1 MRAVSV
7 IRGGMLPLPRANVD
21 TDQIMPKQFLKRVE
35 RTGYG
40 QYLFWDWKR
49 GADGQPD
56 PEFPFNQSRYRN
68 AKVLV
73 AGPNFGSG
81 SSREHAP
88 WGLQDWGLEAII
100 APSLADI
107 FSTNCTKIGLL
118 PIQLSS
124 REVEILTGLAQGQPD
139 SEITID
145 LKRQTVRAPGLST
158 RFEIDPFTK
167 WRMLNGYDDI
177 GLTLRHTAEIDSFES
192 TRSPHLPSLRREHA
206 EKDGDGMVPTPRP
219 GALLPHLAPPGPS
232 SAPS

>member
-1 MRAVSV
+1 MRAISL
-7 IRGGMLPLPRANVD
+7 IQGTMLPLRRANVD

-49 GADGQPD
+49 TPGGEPD
-56 PEFPFNQSRYRN
+56 PDFPFNQPRYQN

-73 AGPNFGSG
+73 VGPNFGSG

-107 FSTNCTKIGLL
+107 FRTNCTKIGLL

-124 REVEILTGLAQGQPD
+124 SEVETLTDLAQTHPD
-139 SEITID
+139 SRITID
-145 LKRQTVRAPGLST
+145 LRAQTVQAPGLFT

-177 GLTLRHTAEIDSFES
+177 GLTLRHTAEITLFES
-192 TRSPHLPSLRREHA
+192 TRPPHLPSLH
-206 EKDGDGMVPTPRP
+206 
-219 GALLPHLAPPGPS
+219 
-232 SAPS
+232 

>member
-7 IRGGMLPLPRANVD
+7 ISGAMLPLPRANVD

-35 RTGYG
+35 RTGYEDF
-40 QYLFWDWKR
+40 LFWDWKR
-49 GADGQPD
+49 MPSGDLDPDFALNQP
-56 PEFPFNQSRYRN
+56 QYRN

-88 WGLQDWGLEAII
+88 WGLQDWGFEAVI

-107 FSTNCTKIGLL
+107 FRTNCTKIGLL
-118 PIQLSS
+118 PIQLPAP
-124 REVEILTGLAQGQPD
+124 EVTLLISLAQERPD
-139 SEITID
+139 SRITID
-145 LKRQTVRAPGLST
+145 LESQTVEAPGVST

-177 GLTLRHTAEIDSFES
+177 GLTLRHLKDIDSFEA
-192 TRSPHLPSLRREHA
+192 TRSPLLPSL
-206 EKDGDGMVPTPRP
+206 
-219 GALLPHLAPPGPS
+219 L
-232 SAPS
+232 

>member
-7 IRGGMLPLPRANVD
+7 ISGTMLPLPLANVD

-49 GADGQPD
+49 TSSGELDPDFPLNQP
-56 PEFPFNQSRYRN
+56 RYRN
-68 AKVLV
+68 AGVLV

-88 WGLQDWGLEAII
+88 WGLQDWGFEAVI

-107 FSTNCTKIGLL
+107 FRTNCTKIGLL
-118 PIQLSS
+118 PIQLPTA
-124 REVEILTGLAQGQPD
+124 EVGVLTSLAQQSPD
-139 SEITID
+139 TGITID
-145 LKRQTVRAPGLST
+145 LDEQTVVAPGLST

-167 WRMLNGYDDI
+167 WRMLNGHDDI
-177 GLTLRHTAEIDSFES
+177 GLTLRHTSDIDAFEAM
-192 TRSPHLPSLRREHA
+192 RAPHLPSI
-206 EKDGDGMVPTPRP
+206 T
-219 GALLPHLAPPGPS
+219 
-232 SAPS
+232 